1 MTNRESRAA
10 KDKPKDVLD
19 DANDFNGDEIYD
31 VLSKA
36 EGNVTDESRA
46 RRRVNKQSA
55 GYNGGGAGYIEEDDG
70 GYGYGGK
77 KGKNLI
83 FHLSPDFH
91 SHRSLTV
98 TLNTPNPLFI
108 FRFLFLSR
116 TSWQREKL
124 VKMLTESLT
133 SQLVTQPVSHLLR
146 SVPIRR
152 HCRSFNCMSHS

>member
-1 MTNRESRAA
+1 MTHRDSRAA

-77 KGKNLI
+77 KGKSN
-83 FHLSPDFH
+83 FS
-91 SHRSLTV
+91 
-98 TLNTPNPLFI
+98 
-108 FRFLFLSR
+108 
-116 TSWQREKL
+116 
-124 VKMLTESLT
+124 
-133 SQLVTQPVSHLLR
+133 LVTRFSFILLAHCYTKHSQSTLHFSIFCCFGFENKLAERKVSQNTNGITYISVGNAAHFSSSTQCASSTQLPV
-146 SVPIRR
+146 V
-152 HCRSFNCMSHS
+152 